1 MDKISNQRIRENIRK
16 LLFEDNWVANA
27 TDDKS
32 AGKFAIDAD
41 ELVDVPIAPAPQAAA
56 QVSVDAPPIEDDE
69 YIPSSP
75 ADLARAM
82 YALFVDTPQEAV
94 EFVYRNAHKLR
105 TNAEEKASRFRVVE
119 PKIDD
124 SEPLEKPVRKSTA
137 RPERV

>member
-1 MDKISNQRIRENIRK
+1 MNEKTIRENIRR
-16 LLFEDNWVANA
+16 LLFEDNWVSYP
-27 TDDKS
+27 TDDKA

-41 ELVDVPIAPAPQAAA
+41 EMVDVPIAPASQAAA
-56 QVSVDAPPIEDDE
+56 QVSVDAPPVEDDD
-69 YIPSSP
+69 YIPSS
-75 ADLARAM
+75 ALDLAK
-82 YALFVDTPQEAV
+82 ALYELFKDTPQEAV

-105 TNAEEKASRFRVVE
+105 TNAEEKAARFRVVE